1 MKRNKIVWIIIAA
14 AILIGAFITGREDH
28 SIKVS
33 VKKPVRGDITQSI
46 LTTGRVAASNQ
57 VTISSDV
64 SGEITSLL
72 VKEGDYVKK
81 GDLIVKIKEET
92 YLALVEKC
100 RAEYN
105 MTKER
110 VNEELYRYELH
121 RKNYERDSLLY
132 DKDVITAEEFEKSRT
147 EFYLAKSG
155 LSGANFSV
163 QSAEAAL
170 KDAQKQLEMTS
181 IYSPISGTVIELSVS
196 KGEKV
201 VGTSQMAGTEIMKIA
216 DLEMIEIAAAVN
228 EMDIPLLTV
237 GDSVSIEIEAF
248 PDKRW
253 SGKVTHIAQNINK
266 LYNEHQAGEYR
277 IRVLFENKPQNIKS
291 GMSAALR
298 IFTRK
303 RENVLKVPIEA
314 IMTKE
319 FNLGNE
325 NVIKEY
331 VFIYL
336 PESSSV
342 TGREVVTGIQDSR
355 EIEIIS
361 GEISDSTL
369 IVTGPYNTIQ
379 KELKEGL
386 KVSYE

>member
-216 DLEMIEIAAAVN
+216 DLETIEIAAAVN
-228 EMDIPLLTV
+228 EMDIPLLRLRIHPVLAERPHRCGMGIHPCYAICGT
-237 GDSVSIEIEAF
+237 GIPDSLRNVHYIFSHSCRTKKNQADPCQYVQLHTAYHSHRSQHNHRNGRSYLAESRSCRNGIRRTYHSKLQQERPISKISGTATLPVSICI
-248 PDKRW
+248 
-253 SGKVTHIAQNINK
+253 
-266 LYNEHQAGEYR
+266 LQA
-277 IRVLFENKPQNIKS
+277 IR
-291 GMSAALR
+291 
-298 IFTRK
+298 
-303 RENVLKVPIEA
+303 
-314 IMTKE
+314 
-319 FNLGNE
+319 
-325 NVIKEY
+325 
-331 VFIYL
+331 
-336 PESSSV
+336 
-342 TGREVVTGIQDSR
+342 
-355 EIEIIS
+355 
-361 GEISDSTL
+361 
-369 IVTGPYNTIQ
+369 
-379 KELKEGL
+379 
-386 KVSYE
+386 